1 MSPLGEIGEKQAP
14 ASAKETSKH
23 HPLEQRQFI
32 SLFYLEYFMKRIY
45 LAIVFIAV
53 LTVFILGCRKP
64 ERPEGMPDLT
74 PCIIV
79 VTFGGEKIDGV
90 GVQLHSQ
97 DPTTN
102 EWVSGGRT
110 DVHGKAVLKTGV
122 YFDGAVPGNYIIS
135 FQKFAEQELSPD
147 GMALQSKPLIPK
159 KYLPNQSKET
169 ITVTKEQKEYVF
181 ELEGL
186 K

>member
-1 MSPLGEIGEKQAP
+1 MSF
-14 ASAKETSKH
+14 T
-23 HPLEQRQFI
+23 
-32 SLFYLEYFMKRIY
+32 
-45 LAIVFIAV
+45 IA
-53 LTVFILGCRKP
+53 LTMILTLCIFGCRKP

-74 PCIIV
+74 PCIIS
-79 VTFGGEKIDGV
+79 VTFGGEKIEGV

-97 DPTTN
+97 HSSTN
-102 EWVSGGRT
+102 EWGSGGRT
-110 DVHGKAVLKTGV
+110 DVNGKAFLKTGA

-159 KYLPNQSKET
+159 KYLPGQSKEM

-181 ELEGL
+181 DLEGL